1 MATLGKKEMGTDLVK
16 TCAYVKFSTTTAAT
30 TTTMTTMTTFL
41 VIPA

>member
-16 TCAYVKFSTTTAAT
+16 TCAYVKFSTTTAT
-30 TTTMTTMTTFL
+30 LL